1 MSHMKKPVD
10 PRQKLVER
18 ERTGSEVYFI
28 EWERNAN
35 TAKKV
40 NAGDKLRQDQM
51 HQLSCVS

>member
-18 ERTGSEVYFI
+18 GRTGSDMDFI
-28 EWERNAN
+28 EWERKAN

-51 HQLSCVS
+51 DQLSCIS